1 MAQAEVD
8 AAWRRVGYA
17 SGLLA
22 AAGLLVGTVLYL
34 LDATHVLAADVQYHV
49 TGAGALADEAN
60 FWVAYF
66 ARQHHVLWDIIARDT
81 LFPVA
86 FLALMVLALAVRRRA
101 GAERP
106 DAQMMIVFFVV
117 GGLLAALADLIY
129 LSATEYWR
137 VTGWSADPPARMVA
151 VGRSSG
157 AVETLNHWPEI
168 AGFVVLAAALVCLA
182 RLGLP
187 LGLALAARL
196 EALMLLGIA
205 FAEVFHADTAY
216 NVFSLVTGA
225 LVGPVV
231 AAWLALHVAHE

>member
-1 MAQAEVD
+1 VAQAEVD
-8 AAWRRVGYA
+8 AAWARVGRA
-17 SGLLA
+17 SGLVA
-22 AAGLLVGTVLYL
+22 AAGLFVGTVLYL
-34 LDATHVLAADVQYHV
+34 LDATHVLAADAQYHV

-60 FWVAYF
+60 FWVDYF
-66 ARQHHVLWDIIARDT
+66 ARQHHVLWDVIARDT

-106 DAQMMIVFFVV
+106 ETQLMVVFFVV
-117 GGLLAALADLIY
+117 GGLLAALSDLIY
-129 LSATEYWR
+129 LSASEYWR

-151 VGRSSG
+151 VGRAEG

-168 AGFVVLAAALVCLA
+168 AGFVVLAAALVSLA
-182 RLGLP
+182 QAGLP
-187 LGLALAARL
+187 SGLAVAARF

-216 NVFSLVTGA
+216 DVFSLITGA
-225 LVGPVV
+225 LIGPLV
-231 AAWLALHVAHE
+231 AGWLAQHVSHG